1 MIKKLFE
8 KFSPDPE
15 AESRD
20 RERRVRIA
28 ACVILLEVAKSDYE
42 FSSIERDVVK
52 AILQEE
58 FDIPEDAVGELID
71 IAEKERSES
80 VDLYDFTKL
89 IKQSLTREERN
100 HLIEF
105 AWEIVYADDKLDKF
119 EDHLIHRLCTLLGL
133 DHHELIEAKIRVLRA
148 DEH

>member
-15 AESRD
+15 AEARD
-20 RERRVRIA
+20 REQRIRIA

-42 FSSIERDVVK
+42 FSSIERDVVE
-52 AILQEE
+52 AILHEE
-58 FDIPEDAVGELID
+58 FDIPEDALGELIE
-71 IAEKERSES
+71 IAERERREN
-80 VDLYDFTKL
+80 VDLYEFTKL

-100 HLIEF
+100 RLIEF

-119 EDHLIHRLCTLLGL
+119 EDHLIHRLTTLLGL
-133 DHHELIEAKIRVLRA
+133 DHHELIEAKVRVLYENE
-148 DEH
+148 D